1 MATSSIKHF
10 SLSMPQI
17 WHRTHY
23 YYYCFFFFFCFFE
36 ISQDSLFNQQLFEGG
51 AYRVMEAILSAL
63 LKPPA

>member
-1 MATSSIKHF
+1 
-10 SLSMPQI
+10 MPQI